1 MAIDTPSIG
10 GSIDL
15 KGGKIDDIILKDY
28 RETIDPKS
36 PNIRL
41 FSPPGA
47 PNAYWAETGFVSAGG
62 AKTPNLDTVWTAD
75 RKTLTVDQPV
85 TLTWDNGAGLI
96 FKRVIAVDD
105 KYMFTITDL
114 VVNSGSAPATIQ
126 PFGLILRRGR
136 PNVAGYSVLHEGFVG
151 VISDAGAQVALT
163 LPVQEVTYAAIDK
176 DDRQGARL
184 QAATAAGSASPTNI
198 GARRSFPS
206 RPRRSRPG
214 SRPAE
219 ACSRS
224 DYQAD
229 FLGKEQTVAP
239 GASFETTTRVFAGA
253 KEVSTIDN
261 YESNLGIKK
270 FSLMIDWG
278 WFWMITMPMFRLIDA
293 IYKVVGNFGVAI
305 LIVTVL
311 VKLAFFPL
319 ANRSYQSMAKMKK
332 IQPKIAA
339 LKELYPDDRAKQQQE
354 QMELFKR
361 EGVNPVA
368 GCLPMVIQI
377 PVFFAL
383 YKVIFITIE
392 MRHAPFFGWI
402 RDSRAPD
409 PTNVFTLFGL
419 IPWDPTALPV
429 VGHFLALGIWPL
441 IMGVS
446 MFFQMK
452 MNPEPADPVQK
463 SMFSW
468 MPVIFTFMLGTF
480 PAGLVIYWTWNNTLT
495 VTPAILH
502 HDQGGREGRAVGQP
516 HQAVRA
522 EQPGQDAE
530 RMSETAVA
538 PDWTE
543 AGRKLFAAPCEFI
556 FAAARSDGLPPVGPP
571 EIAFAGRSNVGK
583 SSLINALTGRSAS
596 RARRARPAARR
607 SSSSSIST
615 ARRGLVDM
623 PGYGYAAVAKAKS
636 ASWGELARDYLRGR
650 PSLLRVFVLVDGRHG
665 LKESDHETMRALDA
679 AAVSYAVVLTKGD
692 EVKAADRSARIAAT
706 LEGLSKHVAA
716 FPEVMLTSAR
726 TGEGVADLRAHIARL
741 LAERDGG
748 AP

>member
-1 MAIDTPSIG
+1 MNSEDTRNLFLAIALSVLVMAAWQYFYAGPLYQREHQAQTQANNPVPKNEAQSPAAPGASLPTAALPPGAPAATAPEAVSQVLAASPRIVIDTPSIG

-28 RETIDPKS
+28 RETIDAKS

-47 PNAYWAETGFVSAGG
+47 PDAYWAETGFVSAGG

-75 RKTLTVDQPV
+75 VKTLTPTQPV
-85 TLTWDNGAGLI
+85 TLTWDNGAGLV
-96 FKRVIAVDD
+96 FKRAIAVDD
-105 KYMFTITDL
+105 KYMFTITDS
-114 VVNSGSAPATIQ
+114 VVNSGGAPAALQ
-126 PFGLILRRGR
+126 PFGLILRRGK

-151 VISDAGAQVALT
+151 VIIGDGGAQVALT
-163 LPVQEVTYAAIDK
+163 LPVQEVTYSAIDK
-176 DDRQGARL
+176 DTGKVRAYKGVGGWLGFTDKYWGSAVIPD
-184 QAATAAGSASPTNI
+184 QAAPIDARFSAS
-198 GARRSFPS
+198 
-206 RPRRSRPG
+206 G
-214 SRPAE
+214 SVQPE
-219 ACSRS
+219 

-229 FLGKEQTVAP
+229 FLGKEQTVAS

-253 KEVSTIDN
+253 KEVNTIDN
-261 YESNLGIKK
+261 YESQLGIKK

-278 WFWMITMPMFRLIDA
+278 WFWMITIPMFRLLDA

-319 ANRSYQSMAKMKK
+319 ANRSYNSMAKMKK
-332 IQPKIAA
+332 IQPQIAA
-339 LKELYPDDRAKQQQE
+339 LKERYPDDRAKQQQE

-402 RDSRAPD
+402 KDLSAPD

-419 IPWDPTALPV
+419 IPWDPTV
-429 VGHFLALGIWPL
+429 VPLIGHFLALGVWPL

-463 SMFSW
+463 SMFAW

-495 VTPAILH
+495 IIQQYYIMTK
-502 HDQGGREGRAVGQP
+502 
-516 HQAVRA
+516 
-522 EQPGQDAE
+522 
-530 RMSETAVA
+530 
-538 PDWTE
+538 
-543 AGRKLFAAPCEFI
+543 AGVKVELWDNLFKLFPK
-556 FAAARSDGLPPVGPP
+556 
-571 EIAFAGRSNVGK
+571 K
-583 SSLINALTGRSAS
+583 SS
-596 RARRARPAARR
+596 PAK
-607 SSSSSIST
+607 T
-615 ARRGLVDM
+615 
-623 PGYGYAAVAKAKS
+623 
-636 ASWGELARDYLRGR
+636 
-650 PSLLRVFVLVDGRHG
+650 PSV
-665 LKESDHETMRALDA
+665 
-679 AAVSYAVVLTKGD
+679 
-692 EVKAADRSARIAAT
+692 
-706 LEGLSKHVAA
+706 
-716 FPEVMLTSAR
+716 
-726 TGEGVADLRAHIARL
+726 
-741 LAERDGG
+741 
-748 AP
+748 

>member
-1 MAIDTPSIG
+1 MKSEDTRNLFLAIALSVLVMAAWQYFYAGPLYQREHQAQLQTNNAAQKSEPEPSAVAGAPGATNPSLPGAVSLPGSPAASAPGSPAASAPGTVDEVLAATPRVAIDTPSIG

-47 PNAYWAETGFVSAGG
+47 PNAYWAETGFVSAAG

-75 RKTLTVDQPV
+75 RKTLTADEPV

-105 KYMFTITDL
+105 KYMFTITDS
-114 VVNSGSAPATIQ
+114 VVNSGSAAATVQ
-126 PFGLILRRGR
+126 PFALVLRHGK

-151 VISDAGAQVALT
+151 VIGDGG
-163 LPVQEVTYAAIDK
+163 VQEVTYAGIEKDTGRAVSFKGDGGWLGFTDK
-176 DDRQGARL
+176 YW
-184 QAATAAGSASPTNI
+184 GSAIIPEQTAPI
-198 GARRSFPS
+198 EARFSASGTVQPI
-206 RPRRSRPG
+206 
-214 SRPAE
+214 
-219 ACSRS
+219 

-239 GASFETTTRVFAGA
+239 GATAETTTRVFAGA

-261 YESNLGIKK
+261 YASKLGIKK
-270 FSLMIDWG
+270 FDLMIDWG
-278 WFWMITMPMFRLIDA
+278 WFYFITKPLFLLIDA
-293 IYKVVGNFGVAI
+293 IYHWVGNFGVAI

-402 RDSRAPD
+402 RDLSAPD

-419 IPWDPTALPV
+419 IPWDPTALPMF
-429 VGHFLALGIWPL
+429 GHFLALGIWPL

-463 SMFSW
+463 SMFAW

-495 VTPAILH
+495 VLQQYYIMTK
-502 HDQGGREGRAVGQP
+502 
-516 HQAVRA
+516 
-522 EQPGQDAE
+522 
-530 RMSETAVA
+530 
-538 PDWTE
+538 
-543 AGRKLFAAPCEFI
+543 AGVKVELWDNLTRLFA
-556 FAAARSDGLPPVGPP
+556 RS
-571 EIAFAGRSNVGK
+571 
-583 SSLINALTGRSAS
+583 
-596 RARRARPAARR
+596 PAK
-607 SSSSSIST
+607 T
-615 ARRGLVDM
+615 
-623 PGYGYAAVAKAKS
+623 
-636 ASWGELARDYLRGR
+636 
-650 PSLLRVFVLVDGRHG
+650 PSV
-665 LKESDHETMRALDA
+665 
-679 AAVSYAVVLTKGD
+679 
-692 EVKAADRSARIAAT
+692 
-706 LEGLSKHVAA
+706 
-716 FPEVMLTSAR
+716 
-726 TGEGVADLRAHIARL
+726 
-741 LAERDGG
+741 
-748 AP
+748 